1 MDSRKSDERAP
12 APPTLSLAGGGHTR
26 AASLL
31 PRAPFCE
38 TTRLHSAFTQ
48 EIGYT
53 GLSSQFFF
61 LCRRIELIYG
71 NLTKKSGLANPIQ
84 VSGA

>member
-1 MDSRKSDERAP
+1 MDSRKSDDRAP

-38 TTRLHSAFTQ
+38 TTRLHSAFTKNSV
-48 EIGYT
+48 T
-53 GLSSQFFF
+53 RAFHLSFFF
-61 LCRRIELIYG
+61 YVEEL
-71 NLTKKSGLANPIQ
+71 NLFMGI
-84 VSGA
+84 